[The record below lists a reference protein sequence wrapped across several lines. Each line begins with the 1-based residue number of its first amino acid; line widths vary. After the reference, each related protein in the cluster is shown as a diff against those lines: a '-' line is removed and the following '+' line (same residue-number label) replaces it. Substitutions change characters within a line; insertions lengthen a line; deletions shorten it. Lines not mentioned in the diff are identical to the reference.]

1 MELRHLRAFVEVA
14 EKGHFG
20 RAAAALSLTQPALTL
35 RVQAL
40 EKELSADL
48 FDRSG
53 RVMRLTRAGEV
64 LLPHA
69 RRLVEVEDQ
78 ALAEVRQH
86 VAAKEGR
93 LRIAY
98 LTLWDGLPTNV
109 VSMFRRLN
117 PGVRIETTSGYST
130 ENLERVVKRD
140 ADLAFL
146 NPSVGRRPGVV
157 LRVLDRHP
165 MVLIMTANHRLSA
178 RNSVAVSELRGE
190 RFIGVSSG
198 VNNAFAKDLN
208 SWLTRHMGEQPRIV
222 ASEPPDQIASAVATS
237 GDAVAVMTETRAL
250 ASEGLGIV
258 YRKLAPTPM
267 IEYGIAFRKDNPSLP
282 LADFL
287 DSIGNL
293 APQISNNLPAGYE
306 TVSRSRLGGVAGRAV

>member
-178 RNSVAVSELRGE
+178 RDSVAVSELRGE

-237 GDAVAVMTETRAL
+237 GDTVAVMTEARAS
-250 ASEGLGIV
+250 ASESVGIV

-267 IEYGIAFRKDNPSLP
+267 IEYGIAFRRDNPSRP

-287 DSIGNL
+287 DAIDTL
-293 APQISNNLPAGYE
+293 ARQVSNHLPAGYE
-306 TVSRSRLGGVAGRAV
+306 AVPRSRPARVASQGS